1 MTTCTWY
8 VFFPFKRL
16 QKNLKYYETF
26 SSSKTMAAAF
36 VPDLSSNY

>member
-16 QKNLKYYETF
+16 QNLKYYETF
-26 SSSKTMAAAF
+26 SSTKTMAAAF